1 MLSKLFSQIFLSL
14 ILIIVITLSILNT
27 DKVIFDYA
35 FGQISLPLIILLIVF
50 FILGLVLGGFI
61 TKFIYFTKK
70 AFSSKKNKKN

>member
-14 ILIIVITLSILNT
+14 ILIVAITLSILNT

-61 TKFIYFTKK
+61 TKFIYISKK